1 MRNNRTILLLGL
13 VIVGALLAAYAVVL
27 YPEEQKK
34 ALRLK
39 EEARMTDALVQAAQ
53 EQLSRTQAGLA
64 ELLRE
69 GVPVYL
75 TSQGG
80 WPQTMSVIM
89 RGIDEW
95 VRKTNVTLTK
105 LEPEASEERPPLVLH
120 PFSLGFAGGFSEV
133 RAFMNALERDLRMV
147 PTQWVL
153 EGETKGGV
161 GVKATCRA
169 MVYEWDG
176 KVLTPPLP
184 GGRSAEPV
192 EVSGR
197 RDPFSRLR
205 ATYIS
210 TAARTRAAALELSGI
225 IEIGGRRKAIIN
237 GKPLGVGE
245 RVGDR
250 RIVSITEDQVVVEGE
265 PEPLRIRRSLQVV
278 APSSGG

>member
-1 MRNNRTILLLGL
+1 MILLVSL
-13 VIVGALLAAYAVVL
+13 VILGALLAAYAVAF
-27 YPEEQKK
+27 YPRQQEKE
-34 ALRLK
+34 LRLK

-53 EQLSRTQAGLA
+53 EQLSRTQEGLA

-75 TSQGG
+75 TSDGG

-95 VRKTNVTLTK
+95 VRKTNVSLTK

-120 PFSLGFAGGFSEV
+120 PFSLEFTGGFSEV
-133 RAFMNALERDLRMV
+133 RAFMNALEQDLRMV
-147 PTQWVL
+147 PTQWVM
-153 EGETKGGV
+153 EGEAKGGV
-161 GVKATCRA
+161 GVKATCKA

-184 GGRSAEPV
+184 ADRPVEPV

-197 RDPFSRLR
+197 RDPFSRVK
-205 ATYIS
+205 AAYVS

-237 GKPLGVGE
+237 GRPVGVGD

-250 RIVSITEDQVVVEGE
+250 RVVSISEDQVVLEGE
-265 PEPLRIRRSLQVV
+265 PSPLRILRSLRVV
-278 APSSGG
+278 GPSSGG